1 MSRMTK
7 KQQNTLVRILAGAV
21 LFAAAVALSKTLPAL
36 AGWWALPVYLVPYL
50 VVGGDVLL
58 RAGRNIAH
66 GQIFDENFLMAI
78 ATVGSLCIGDFP
90 EAIAVMLFYQVGEW
104 FQSYAVGRSRQSI
117 AALMDIR
124 PDYANVEGPDGL
136 TRVDP
141 EEVAMGD
148 VIVVKPG
155 ERVPLDGEV
164 LEGRSLLDTSA
175 LTGESVPR
183 QAAAGDTVISGC
195 INQTGLLRVRVSRPY
210 GESTVAKILELTEN
224 AGSKKAKAENFITK
238 FARYYTPVVVIGA
251 ALLAVLPPLILGGGF
266 AEWLHRALIFLVIS
280 CPCALVISIPLSF
293 FGGIGGASKC
303 GILVKGGNYLE
314 ALAKTEIV
322 VFDKTGT
329 LTKGT
334 FRVTDIHPAG
344 LPADS
349 LLELAA
355 LAESY
360 SSHPISQSLRAAY
373 EEAGR
378 ALDPSRVSDVEEIA
392 GHGVKALVD
401 GRTVL
406 AGNARLMRREGVEPD
421 GGEPAGTVVHVALDG
436 VYAGYLV
443 ISDELKEDA
452 AAAIAALKR
461 EGVRKAVM
469 LTGDAEAAAAWAAD
483 ELGLD
488 GYHAGLLPDGKVEK
502 IEDLLKQKSPR
513 GTLAFVGDGINDA
526 PVLSRADVGIA
537 MGGLGSDAAIE
548 AADIVLMDDKP
559 SKIAAAIRL
568 SRKTLRIVM
577 QNIVFA
583 LGIKLLFLALGAF
596 GLANMWE
603 AVFAD
608 VGVSVLAILNASR
621 ALRAKGI
628 EG

>member
-7 KQQNTLVRILAGAV
+7 KQQKTLVRILAGAV

-238 FARYYTPVVVIGA
+238 FARWYTPVVVIGA

-293 FGGIGGASKC
+293 FGGIGGASRQ
-303 GILVKGGNYLE
+303 V
-314 ALAKTEIV
+314 
-322 VFDKTGT
+322 
-329 LTKGT
+329 
-334 FRVTDIHPAG
+334 
-344 LPADS
+344 
-349 LLELAA
+349 
-355 LAESY
+355 
-360 SSHPISQSLRAAY
+360 
-373 EEAGR
+373 
-378 ALDPSRVSDVEEIA
+378 
-392 GHGVKALVD
+392 
-401 GRTVL
+401 
-406 AGNARLMRREGVEPD
+406 
-421 GGEPAGTVVHVALDG
+421 
-436 VYAGYLV
+436 
-443 ISDELKEDA
+443 
-452 AAAIAALKR
+452 
-461 EGVRKAVM
+461 
-469 LTGDAEAAAAWAAD
+469 
-483 ELGLD
+483 
-488 GYHAGLLPDGKVEK
+488 
-502 IEDLLKQKSPR
+502 
-513 GTLAFVGDGINDA
+513 
-526 PVLSRADVGIA
+526 
-537 MGGLGSDAAIE
+537 
-548 AADIVLMDDKP
+548 
-559 SKIAAAIRL
+559 
-568 SRKTLRIVM
+568 
-577 QNIVFA
+577 
-583 LGIKLLFLALGAF
+583 
-596 GLANMWE
+596 
-603 AVFAD
+603 
-608 VGVSVLAILNASR
+608 
-621 ALRAKGI
+621 
-628 EG
+628 